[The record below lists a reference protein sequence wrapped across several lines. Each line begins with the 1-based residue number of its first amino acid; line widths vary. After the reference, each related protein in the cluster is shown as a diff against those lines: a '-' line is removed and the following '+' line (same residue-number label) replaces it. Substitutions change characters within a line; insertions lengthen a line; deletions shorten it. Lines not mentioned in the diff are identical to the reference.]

1 MTMGR
6 RLLEDI
12 ESDGGDSIQTDVPN
26 RRHSPCIDYNIPA
39 TNAEEDMEPIFAVN
53 QRSKEA
59 SQYESLDY
67 DVCENVLWRRD
78 QTKIEPK
85 FAVKK
90 DFSRWVISLQIGVF
104 TALVACCINIVIE
117 EVSRVKYGFLKKQVD
132 VNVVHGDLSIPYLWW
147 SLLNLVPVVIG
158 ATLVAYVE
166 PVAAG
171 SGIPLVK
178 CYLNGVKVPRIV
190 RIKTLAVKAVGV
202 ATSVIG
208 GLAGGKEGPMIHCG
222 AVIAAGISQG
232 KSTTF
237 RRDLKIL
244 KHFRDDHEKRDFVVS
259 GAAAGVAAAFGAPIG
274 GILFSLEE
282 AASFWNQSLIWRTFF
297 ASIISSFTLN
307 IILSAYHG
315 LSSFRYRGLF
325 NLGEFEPLPF
335 EYFELPI
342 FMLMGVVGGCSG
354 AVWNALNSRLN
365 AFRAHAIQPRWAK
378 VLEAAFVAVLGAT
391 FACMMAYTINDCRP
405 LGNDPT
411 EDPVQLFCQDNEYNA
426 AAALWFQTPEA
437 TVKALFHDPPGSHKI
452 LTLAVFVLIYYPLSC
467 VTYGLSVSLGIFIP
481 TLLIGAAWGR
491 LTASFVVLAF
501 PASSAFVAPGKY
513 ALIGAAAQLGGVV
526 RMTLSLSVILLETTG
541 NIGFILP
548 IMLTLMCAK
557 WSGDYFNEGIYDT
570 QIRASGVPMLP
581 WHVEPEFQ
589 QLSARH
595 IMAQPVVCVRMEEK
609 VQYLLSILKN
619 TTHNGFPVIEDGD
632 DGSRVNGRLVGLIL
646 RSQLVVILKRSYYQE
661 ASRFW
666 ESTVSIEAFRDEY
679 PRYPAV
685 DDLHVNEDKCSGEF
699 SVNMHMFMNP
709 SPYSVEEGTSVPR
722 LFQLFRA
729 LGLRHLVVVSSE
741 NRVRGIIT
749 RIDFQKHH

>member
-1 MTMGR
+1 
-6 RLLEDI
+6 
-12 ESDGGDSIQTDVPN
+12 
-26 RRHSPCIDYNIPA
+26 
-39 TNAEEDMEPIFAVN
+39 MEPIFAVN

-437 TVKALFHDPPGSHKI
+437 TVKALFHDPSGSHKI